1 VISLLLSF
9 CNLPAPRNTALMKL
23 DLDSETA
30 LTVELGWKGL
40 IKSCTGLFANHE
52 KIYVLFES
60 EGTDYVAGL
69 GRVDLSPVFI
79 QPLSEVKQ
87 GHSIFIKDT
96 NFYVVSTGSD
106 KVFRYDLGPP
116 GLSNPIVVWQASNF
130 ETDTHHI
137 NSIAE
142 WQGNLI
148 ISAFG
153 PKFGTL
159 WSSAFDG
166 YIHDISR
173 DRCVKTGIYHPH
185 SLAALGDRLYY
196 IESYRSFYGASKVP
210 SVVLMLIRVASVGPR
225 ST

>member
-79 QPLSEVKQ
+79 
-87 GHSIFIKDT
+87 
-96 NFYVVSTGSD
+96 
-106 KVFRYDLGPP
+106 
-116 GLSNPIVVWQASNF
+116 
-130 ETDTHHI
+130 
-137 NSIAE
+137 
-142 WQGNLI
+142 
-148 ISAFG
+148 
-153 PKFGTL
+153 
-159 WSSAFDG
+159 
-166 YIHDISR
+166 
-173 DRCVKTGIYHPH
+173 
-185 SLAALGDRLYY
+185 
-196 IESYRSFYGASKVP
+196 
-210 SVVLMLIRVASVGPR
+210 
-225 ST
+225 